1 MFDHKNIKTSH
12 LQPILQNTMS
22 ETLGMEVEELGED
35 YLLMKM
41 PVDNRTKQP
50 YGILNGGASMALAET
65 VASFAGNIL
74 LRKENKHCVGLEI
87 NGNHLRSVRDGYV
100 HAKASPIHIGKR
112 THVWNI
118 DITDDDNNL
127 VCKARMTLAVVETK
141 AE

>member
-1 MFDHKNIKTSH
+1 
-12 LQPILQNTMS
+12 
-22 ETLGMEVEELGED
+22 
-35 YLLMKM
+35 
-41 PVDNRTKQP
+41 
-50 YGILNGGASMALAET
+50 MALAET

-100 HAKASPIHIGKR
+100 HAKASPINIGKR
-112 THVWNI
+112 IHVWNI

>member
-100 HAKASPIHIGKR
+100 HAKASPINIGKR
-112 THVWNI
+112 IHVWNI

>member
-50 YGILNGGASMALAET
+50 YGILNGGACMALAET

-127 VCKARMTLAVVETK
+127 VCKARMTLAVVDTK

>member
-1 MFDHKNIKTSH
+1 
-12 LQPILQNTMS
+12 MS

-50 YGILNGGASMALAET
+50 YGILNGGACMALAET

-127 VCKARMTLAVVETK
+127 VCKARMTLAVVDTK

>member
-1 MFDHKNIKTSH
+1 
-12 LQPILQNTMS
+12 MS

-100 HAKASPIHIGKR
+100 HAKASPINIGKR
-112 THVWNI
+112 IHVWNI

>member
-65 VASFAGNIL
+65 VASYAGNIL

>member
-1 MFDHKNIKTSH
+1 
-12 LQPILQNTMS
+12 MS

>member
-1 MFDHKNIKTSH
+1 
-12 LQPILQNTMS
+12 MS

-50 YGILNGGASMALAET
+50 YGILNGGANMALAET

-87 NGNHLRSVRDGYV
+87 NGNHLRSVREGHV

-118 DITDDDNNL
+118 DITDDHNNL

-141 AE
+141 TE

>member
-74 LRKENKHCVGLEI
+74 IRKENKHCVGLEI
-87 NGNHLRSVRDGYV
+87 NGNHLRSVREGHV

-118 DITDDDNNL
+118 DITDDHNNL

-141 AE
+141 KE

>member
-87 NGNHLRSVRDGYV
+87 NGNHLRSVREGHV

-118 DITDDDNNL
+118 DITDDHNNL

-141 AE
+141 TE

>member
-1 MFDHKNIKTSH
+1 
-12 LQPILQNTMS
+12 MS

-87 NGNHLRSVRDGYV
+87 NGNHLRSVREGHV

-118 DITDDDNNL
+118 DITDDHNNL

-141 AE
+141 TE